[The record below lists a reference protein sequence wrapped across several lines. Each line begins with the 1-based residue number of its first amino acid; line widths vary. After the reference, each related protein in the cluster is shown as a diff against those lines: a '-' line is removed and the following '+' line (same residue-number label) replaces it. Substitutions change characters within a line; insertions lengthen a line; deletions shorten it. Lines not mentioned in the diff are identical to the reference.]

1 MSGYL
6 GSKEILGSVAQ
17 AIYVCDKTK
26 SSIVTVNIVNR
37 NTAVANISIAVSTSQ
52 TAPANTDWVEF
63 NTSLQ
68 PTATLERSAIMVP
81 PGYYVVVK
89 SSVSDVSASCWGI
102 TSGATVSVT
111 PIATQ
116 LGSAPV
122 WSTTSPLTDIYGG
135 VAASIQLAATD
146 SDVGQSTTYSVT
158 SGALPTGLSLSS
170 NGVISGTPSSTYT
183 PSNTDETTTFTV
195 TATDSVNSVPRTF
208 SIVKKWYDGT
218 SAGTAA
224 PSAEI
229 IKGITGTNTD
239 GLYWIKPA
247 GAPSAEQVYCVMSN
261 AVGDNG
267 GWMAAFNILSTTNS
281 GLTGGAAD
289 WFNTAFW
296 DTQTSMNTGNTITSN
311 FKTNV
316 YGYAPIRKV
325 NFLLHNIST
334 SSFRGWGA
342 YDLNSANLN
351 RSLYQ
356 LCGGGTGYAGNDRNV
371 ASIGRAYRGGTGS
384 GTVRNTLRPQT
395 EYGDLFIDDSTLSAH
410 LYFRGKGQWASD
422 GGETTNMVRIST
434 TMGNTNNSYGHTF
447 AGIGG
452 VHQNNGW
459 KCDFAMAPISPYC
472 DNPQSYGDRTDGV
485 NLTSYSGLSFPYST
499 TCTTN
504 TNGQLNVGYCILVK

>member
-6 GSKEILGSVAQ
+6 GSKEILGNVAQ

-26 SSIVTVNIVNR
+26 ASIVTVNIVNR
-37 NTAVANISIAVSTSQ
+37 NTATASVSIAVTLNQ

-63 NTSLQ
+63 NTSLGS
-68 PTATLERSAIMVP
+68 TATLERSALMVP

-102 TSGATVSVT
+102 TTGTTVAVT
-111 PIATQ
+111 PISTQ
-116 LGSAPV
+116 LGAAPV

-135 VAASIQLAATD
+135 TTASIQLAATD
-146 SDVGQSTTYSVT
+146 SDLGQTTTYSVT
-158 SGALPTGLSLSS
+158 SGTLPTGLSLSS
-170 NGVISGTPSSTYT
+170 TGLLSGTPSSSYAI
-183 PSNTDETTTFTV
+183 SGSDEATSFTV
-195 TATDSVNSVPRTF
+195 TATDGVNTVPRTF
-208 SIVKKWYDGT
+208 SITKKWFDGT
-218 SAGTAA
+218 SAALAA

-239 GLYWIKPA
+239 GLYWIKPN
-247 GAPSAEQVYCVMSN
+247 GAAAEQVYCIMSN

-267 GWMAAFNILSTTNS
+267 GWMAAFNILSTTNA

-289 WFNTAFW
+289 WYNTAFW

-325 NFLLHNIST
+325 NVLLHNIST

-342 YDLNSANLN
+342 YELNSQNLN

-356 LCGGGTGYAGNDRNV
+356 LCGGGTANSGGDRNV
-371 ASIGRAYRGGTGS
+371 ASIGRAYSGGTGS
-384 GTVRNTLRPQT
+384 GCVKNTLRSQT
-395 EYGDLFIDDSTLSAH
+395 EYGDLFVDSTTVSAH

-422 GGETTNMVRIST
+422 GGEIANMVRLST

-452 VHQNNGW
+452 THLNSGW

-485 NLTSYSGLSFPYST
+485 NLTSYSGLSFPYGT